1 MNRYSEAPDIMAIG
15 DSMYQGIHSMSMPPW
30 MAAHS
35 APAQVAR
42 ALGMKMVVP
51 DLSHPLLWDI
61 VAELRDGGIA
71 TIATQLLNI
80 CKQNLQH
87 WQPGQSWSAHEAF
100 DNVAIGG
107 AEIEELWTV
116 TYDRKWQDFVRLS
129 AAVRNDELSF
139 PRDVEKLIELWFA
152 LSTCYTLN
160 PQHRAEQRHTSQ
172 LDQAI
177 QRAPRI
183 LLINIGSNEGLFE
196 ACFMGDISFATN
208 VDVQKMAA
216 TEARINGLVAELTDR
231 LKELPSRVE
240 KIVFNGM
247 IRPRFV
253 PNLMP
258 DKAEE
263 PDFPGDDYYGAYGSR
278 LTKRLTRNGSAITA

>member
-152 LSTCYTLN
+152 LSYLSSTKLQGKVY
-160 PQHRAEQRHTSQ
+160 
-172 LDQAI
+172 AI
-177 QRAPRI
+177 Q
-183 LLINIGSNEGLFE
+183 
-196 ACFMGDISFATN
+196 
-208 VDVQKMAA
+208 
-216 TEARINGLVAELTDR
+216 
-231 LKELPSRVE
+231 LPDLR
-240 KIVFNGM
+240 G
-247 IRPRFV
+247 
-253 PNLMP
+253 
-258 DKAEE
+258 
-263 PDFPGDDYYGAYGSR
+263 
-278 LTKRLTRNGSAITA
+278 